1 MANHRGSEGVVQ
13 VGTNAI
19 AEIKGYSINETMNV
33 IEDTALSDTA
43 KTYQSGSTE
52 WDGSVDC
59 YWDETDTNGQVAMT
73 IGSSITAKFYPEGS
87 STGDKYMHGTALIT
101 GISIS
106 SAVDGMIDAS
116 YTLKGTGALTLATE

>member
-1 MANHRGSEGVVQ
+1 MANHVGSDGVIQ
-13 VGTNAI
+13 VGSNAI
-19 AEIKGYSINETMNV
+19 AEVKSYSINETMNV

-59 YWDETDTNGQVAMT
+59 YWDETDTNGQQAMT

-87 STGDKYMHGTALIT
+87 SSGDKYMHGTALVT
-101 GISIS
+101 GISVS
-106 SAVDGMIDAS
+106 AAVDGMVDAS
-116 YTLKGTGALTLATE
+116 YTLKGTGALTQATE